1 MASRSSVSNA
11 DSYQDI
17 GDYWNEHDA
26 TENGAQEP
34 AGFDVHLVT
43 QRHYV
48 AIDHELCSKIRI
60 LAERRGISDET
71 LVNLFLKDR
80 IEEVE
85 RQP

>member
-17 GDYWNEHDA
+17 GDYWDQHDA
-26 TENGAQEP
+26 SESGEQEE
-34 AGFDVHLVT
+34 ADFDVNIVSR
-43 QRHYV
+43 RHYF
-48 AIDHELCSKIRI
+48 AIDHELYTKIRI

-80 IEEVE
+80 IAEADS
-85 RQP
+85 QL